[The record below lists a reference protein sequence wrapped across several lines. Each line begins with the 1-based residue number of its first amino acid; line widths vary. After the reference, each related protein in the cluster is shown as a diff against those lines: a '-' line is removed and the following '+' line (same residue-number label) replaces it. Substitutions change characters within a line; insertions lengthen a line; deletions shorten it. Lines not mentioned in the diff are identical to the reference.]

1 MSWSITACPTSKAP
15 TMNMTAAGD
24 LTAATSLA
32 LAAPRLTPVH
42 VERSESDGGDARCT
56 VHPCCPFAAVI
67 AAASSREP
75 SVGCRLCMDHRRVCA
90 NGLSLDDMLDDRN
103 GPLRVLVT
111 TGTGTRVQTRAA

>member
-75 SVGCRLCMDHRRVCA
+75 SVGGRLCMDQVCA
-90 NGLSLDDMLDDRN
+90 NGLCSMTGN
-103 GPLRVLVT
+103 GQLVT
-111 TGTGTRVQTRAA
+111 TPGPGCRRALRE